1 MDGAALTASLAGRL
15 VRAVR
20 RAAIPLGLTILAACE
35 SAPLPLPIPELTYSH
50 LALYQIATAR
60 IEIVEEY
67 APPLRAP
74 NAEHKFPTPP
84 AQAVRQWAKDRLRA
98 VGDEGVLRLIVRD
111 ASVIETALKKTGDL
125 RGAFTADQS
134 ERYEA
139 RLEVVIEVRSDRGFR
154 EAFASATA
162 ERSRTVAEDISLHD
176 REMAFYE
183 MTKALMEDL
192 NTELEKNIEQFLAR
206 YLR

>member
-1 MDGAALTASLAGRL
+1 M
-15 VRAVR
+15 
-20 RAAIPLGLTILAACE
+20 
-35 SAPLPLPIPELTYSH
+35 
-50 LALYQIATAR
+50 
-60 IEIVEEY
+60 
-67 APPLRAP
+67 
-74 NAEHKFPTPP
+74 
-84 AQAVRQWAKDRLRA
+84 
-98 VGDEGVLRLIVRD
+98 
-111 ASVIETALKKTGDL
+111 
-125 RGAFTADQS
+125 
-134 ERYEA
+134 
-139 RLEVVIEVRSDRGFR
+139 RSDRGFR